1 VIIPRPGLAVAL
13 TGAVGLALAV
23 TPAVQAQQARRVSLG
38 QAIDIAVGNN
48 HDIAQAEASLRTARG
63 QVREAWASVLPEVR
77 ATASYQR
84 NFQIQEVFLPRVF
97 IDPTAGPDELFAA
110 RFGADNQ
117 WQAGITFSQPL
128 FSAAAFI
135 GVSAAGKFR
144 ALQNEFVRGVA
155 QNVVTSV
162 RLSYFDVLLARE
174 QVRLTEQSV
183 ARVAQTLEETQALNR
198 AGLASNY
205 DVLRLEVQ
213 LGNLEPNLRRARDG
227 VAAASRTLAVV
238 MGLDA
243 DTPLD
248 VEGNLHEMVIDDV
261 LANSAENRAILI
273 VAGTRPSGTAW
284 DSDDLATAM
293 EERTDIRQAKI
304 SIELERARYAVER
317 ADFFPKVTLFSNYSV
332 QAQQNG
338 GLSFFGQNNIG
349 GDPTRN
355 QRTTSLAG
363 GIRVELPIFTGLSRT
378 ARMSQ
383 AKANAERNQALLA
396 LTEQQAANQI
406 HTLLA
411 SVDETRERVESQ
423 SNAVAQAR
431 RGFEIASA
439 EYRAGVG
446 SQLQITDAE
455 VALRQSEFNY
465 ARAVYDYLSAR
476 ANLDAARGTVPDR
489 SSDLRPLQTN

>member
-1 VIIPRPGLAVAL
+1 MISRTGIAIAL
-13 TGAVGLALAV
+13 MGAAGLALAV
-23 TPAVQAQQARRVSLG
+23 SPAAEAQQARRVSLG

-48 HDIAQAEASLRTARG
+48 RDIAQAEASLRAAGG
-63 QVREAWASVLPEVR
+63 QVREAWASVFPEIR

-84 NFQIQEVFLPRVF
+84 NFQVQEVFLPRVF
-97 IDPTAGPDELFAA
+97 VDPTASPDELFAA

-117 WQAGITFSQPL
+117 WQAGLTFSQTL

-135 GVSAAGKFR
+135 GVGAAGKFR
-144 ALQNEFVRGVA
+144 ALQNELVRGVA

-162 RLSYFDVLLARE
+162 RLSYFDVLLTRE
-174 QVRLTEQSV
+174 QVRLTAQSV
-183 ARVAQTLEETQALNR
+183 ARVTQTLEETQALNR

-273 VAGTRPSGTAW
+273 LAGTQPSEASGVLEAF
-284 DSDDLATAM
+284 ATAM
-293 EERTDIRQAKI
+293 EARPDIRQARLN
-304 SIELERARYAVER
+304 IELEQARYAVER

-338 GLSFFGQNNIG
+338 GLSFFGRNNIG

-355 QRTTSLAG
+355 ERTTSLNG
-363 GIRVELPIFTGLSRT
+363 GIRIELPIFTGLSRT

-383 AKANAERNQALLA
+383 AKANTERNQSLLA
-396 LTEQQAANQI
+396 LTEQRAANQI

-411 SVDETRERVESQ
+411 SVDETRQRVESQ
-423 SNAVAQAR
+423 SNAVAQAQ

-465 ARAVYDYLSAR
+465 AQAVYDYLTAR

-489 SSDLRPLQTN
+489 SSDLIPLQTN